1 MQRYGYRLWI
11 ILMVGV
17 LWGCIREK
25 NGQCNSEIVIYV
37 SVDDSALQSRS
48 ASGDNGNVDHTKI
61 YIYGADL
68 KLQRIV
74 NYSRY
79 DMDNRTRVRVDFPEG
94 EHPTVVVWGNL
105 NGAQEMAGTDAGEP
119 LSAGL
124 IQMIKRGAYFI
135 PPDHLYY
142 GSRELSD
149 EHVQEVVISSW
160 VGRINI
166 TVKGL
171 KDLSDKPDAYYFII
185 ESRYD
190 GYDFYGNPLEGEAL
204 IRMEA
209 VPEIREG
216 EELLRHEPVNMI
228 AYPQGDRRH
237 TITVSVYQK
246 SSTGDQLLGIAV
258 TDVEGHKITTQPGKN
273 TNVLIDFNQPVDMNV
288 YIHITEWEEVWEWK
302 EW

>member
-79 DMDNRTRVRVDFPEG
+79 DMDNRTRVRMDFPEG

-119 LSAGL
+119 LSAP
-124 IQMIKRGAYFI
+124 QANTN
-135 PPDHLYY
+135 
-142 GSRELSD
+142 GSIL
-149 EHVQEVVISSW
+149 
-160 VGRINI
+160 
-166 TVKGL
+166 TT
-171 KDLSDKPDAYYFII
+171 
-185 ESRYD
+185 
-190 GYDFYGNPLEGEAL
+190 
-204 IRMEA
+204 
-209 VPEIREG
+209 
-216 EELLRHEPVNMI
+216 PVNGKYFYDMLNANI
-228 AYPQGDRRH
+228 WAW
-237 TITVSVYQK
+237 ITGRVIYGPAQ
-246 SSTGDQLLGIAV
+246 
-258 TDVEGHKITTQPGKN
+258 
-273 TNVLIDFNQPVDMNV
+273 
-288 YIHITEWEEVWEWK
+288 
-302 EW
+302 